1 MINKNHFF
9 RNFLKLF
16 KFIDKKEKFQF
27 FITVVFMVIGSC
39 LEVISIGALIP
50 FVTAILSPEK
60 LFNIEF
66 VKYFF
71 DIRNY
76 DNVNLQ
82 LAFTIIFIVSI
93 IFSYTFRIFVLYLVI
108 RLSKVIATKF
118 AFKVYK
124 KTVETSYDE
133 FKQKNS
139 AEVISLITEKMDS
152 ISGVFFNFL
161 SACSSLVISSGIL
174 IFLFFINFQI
184 TMISI
189 FVAITFYIVIGITVK
204 KSLTKNSLKMSALS
218 IVRIKHVKET
228 FGSIKQLILDNAQE
242 LFTKIFF
249 NYDKNFRLAQFK
261 SQFLSVLPRFL
272 VETLGIV
279 LITIT
284 LYIFYKILNYEP
296 VYIITVV
303 GALAFSAQKL
313 LPLINNI
320 YISYT
325 SLINY
330 ENFILEI
337 NFFLENLLS
346 KNIAKENQKKLFE
359 NIDFKKKIN
368 LEKISFKYKRGEKE
382 IIKSLSFKIN
392 KGSKVGIIGP
402 TGSGKSTLLD
412 VIMGLLEPQEGFLEI
427 DGKKLS
433 KNNINSWRNKISHV
447 PQDIFLFDA
456 TIEENI
462 AFTFHEDNI
471 DLKKVIESA
480 KLAEIHSFIES
491 LPNKYKTKVGE
502 NGILLSGGQ
511 KQRIGIARALFKHK
525 EILTL
530 DEATSALDINTEK
543 NILDNI
549 NKIKGTTIIQITHR
563 TNQLDGHDNIIKL

>member
-1 MINKNHFF
+1 MSTK
-9 RNFLKLF
+9 
-16 KFIDKKEKFQF
+16 
-27 FITVVFMVIGSC
+27 
-39 LEVISIGALIP
+39 
-50 FVTAILSPEK
+50 
-60 LFNIEF
+60 
-66 VKYFF
+66 
-71 DIRNY
+71 
-76 DNVNLQ
+76 
-82 LAFTIIFIVSI
+82 IIFHHKGYLGIT
-93 IFSYTFRIFVLYLVI
+93 IFARKLGINWGHYLLYLG
-108 RLSKVIATKF
+108 
-118 AFKVYK
+118 
-124 KTVETSYDE
+124 
-133 FKQKNS
+133 Q
-139 AEVISLITEKMDS
+139 SLI
-152 ISGVFFNFL
+152 N
-161 SACSSLVISSGIL
+161 
-174 IFLFFINFQI
+174 Q
-184 TMISI
+184 
-189 FVAITFYIVIGITVK
+189 Y
-204 KSLTKNSLKMSALS
+204 
-218 IVRIKHVKET
+218 
-228 FGSIKQLILDNAQE
+228 
-242 LFTKIFF
+242 
-249 NYDKNFRLAQFK
+249 
-261 SQFLSVLPRFL
+261 
-272 VETLGIV
+272 
-279 LITIT
+279 
-284 LYIFYKILNYEP
+284 
-296 VYIITVV
+296 
-303 GALAFSAQKL
+303 
-313 LPLINNI
+313 NNI